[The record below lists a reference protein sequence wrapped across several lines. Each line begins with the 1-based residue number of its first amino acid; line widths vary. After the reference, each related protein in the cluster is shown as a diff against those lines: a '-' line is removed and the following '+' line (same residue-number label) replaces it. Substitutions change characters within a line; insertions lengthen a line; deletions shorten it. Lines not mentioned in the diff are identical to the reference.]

1 MSDSDRQECQ
11 EIMEKSQQN
20 SINHCPA
27 RLSNLSLL
35 LRTEGS
41 SADCGGHSNH
51 MAGMMLSLFN
61 PQLPA

>member
-1 MSDSDRQECQ
+1 
-11 EIMEKSQQN
+11 MEKSQQN
-20 SINHCPA
+20 PINHCPA

-51 MAGMMLSLFN
+51 VAGMMLSLFN
-61 PQLPA
+61 PQLPG